1 MDKIDYIIISTFG
14 LILLCAICLYCK
26 YISCSFNTI
35 HTSYV
40 GNIEDCFQE
49 KTYNDNSVEDI
60 V

>member
-14 LILLCAICLYCK
+14 LILLCAICLYFK
-26 YISCSFNTI
+26 YISYSFNTI

-40 GNIEDCFQE
+40 DNIDDYFQE
-49 KTYNDNSVEDI
+49 RTYNDNSVEDI